1 MKSLTWLKYDLQNML
16 TDYKVLIA
24 IFISPIIFLI
34 FVSYI
39 ISPYL
44 IEDRD
49 FEKIDLALVNLDN
62 SRITKM
68 IIQHFL
74 NDEGVEK
81 FVNVLQ
87 VDEQEAEQLL
97 NENRVSSIVI
107 IPKGFSADLSVGVNT
122 PVTVIGNQKLPL
134 QATIIKL
141 LMESGANMVTASQ
154 SGINT
159 IYSYMQRIETPAE
172 ELNDI
177 FQDSV
182 MKFSLY
188 SLGRNEIWVKQTSS
202 PYGDLTMAQYY
213 LVNMGILFV
222 FLMSLLGVKISTNES
237 VRLEKRL
244 LTFGMDSFDYMLVR
258 MLSLSIFI
266 AIPYAAYFWVFSFM
280 MKDDFSGSVFH
291 MAVVGIIMIMS
302 FSALFTAIST
312 IFKEIVTINLVSM
325 IFIIVIAVLGGTI
338 IPITLL
344 PSFVG
349 QFQFL
354 SMTHWISQGF
364 YLAFFHINEP
374 LFWNTVL
381 VLCLFIVIH
390 LTLAKVFYQRQREVK

>member
-1 MKSLTWLKYDLQNML
+1 
-16 TDYKVLIA
+16 
-24 IFISPIIFLI
+24 
-34 FVSYI
+34 
-39 ISPYL
+39 
-44 IEDRD
+44 
-49 FEKIDLALVNLDN
+49 
-62 SRITKM
+62 
-68 IIQHFL
+68 
-74 NDEGVEK
+74 
-81 FVNVLQ
+81 
-87 VDEQEAEQLL
+87 
-97 NENRVSSIVI
+97 
-107 IPKGFSADLSVGVNT
+107 
-122 PVTVIGNQKLPL
+122 
-134 QATIIKL
+134 
-141 LMESGANMVTASQ
+141 
-154 SGINT
+154 
-159 IYSYMQRIETPAE
+159 
-172 ELNDI
+172 
-177 FQDSV
+177 
-182 MKFSLY
+182 
-188 SLGRNEIWVKQTSS
+188 
-202 PYGDLTMAQYY
+202 
-213 LVNMGILFV
+213 MGILFV